1 MTPRALLGDVRSSR
15 LVPFVGAGVSRSIL
29 KTDGSPA
36 FPTWGEFLEAGRQ
49 HLSRSGSE
57 ECAEALTKG
66 DYLAAAEIIKCNLSE
81 PGWVR
86 LLKSTFGIAYDA
98 LQKDT
103 LALPAAVWRCSRG
116 LVVTT
121 NYDNALAWAAPEEMR
136 PGLRRFG
143 LEAPIDLSTILNA
156 DVQQPILWHLHGRVD
171 FPSSVVIA
179 PDGYGQLY
187 GGDPGVPKRYSQA
200 IFALRHLIATHSLLF
215 VGFSLTDANVVA
227 ELQQMHELF
236 DEAEHSHFVI
246 VRSAD
251 VDSIERKI
259 NDARLRNIEL
269 LEVADFGQPLVEML
283 TAISATEPQPAPSAA
298 PAPRR
303 ALDPSRHLHL
313 RRRCRSVL
321 VGSAGFRARVGP
333 CIAENRQQDYA
344 SILVQVLAEARSRV
358 EKRLAQTILHELNGA
373 IELMVR
379 CSDPNEFT
387 GTARA
392 NLALFHAIGLEKL
405 NRLSEAVAWNEEI
418 IADSVLADELRLCA
432 QFNLEVCREKG
443 GDSSAT
449 FEPWLADRARRLS
462 TGELIWPKA
471 FSMELIACSKTGR
484 SFGHA
489 DLLDEAIAAEISQA
503 TTGFGKTII
512 NWAHYAR
519 LPLDPATVSEIW
531 RVAGHAS
538 VNVRV
543 AMLGDLSAVVED
555 AQLARAIDD
564 SLEASAAVSQRSDTV
579 LRIIARLTA
588 HAR

>member
-1 MTPRALLGDVRSSR
+1 
-15 LVPFVGAGVSRSIL
+15 VPFVGAGVSRSIL

-36 FPTWGEFLEAGRQ
+36 FPTWGEFLEVGRQ
-49 HLSRSGSE
+49 RLGRLASE
-57 ECAEALTKG
+57 ECAEALTRG
-66 DYLAAAEIIKCNLSE
+66 DYLAAAEIIKANLSE

-98 LQKDT
+98 LQRDT
-103 LALPAAVWRCSRG
+103 LDLPAAVWRCSRG

-121 NYDNALAWAAPEEMR
+121 NYDNALAWAAPDGMQ

-143 LEAPIDLSTILNA
+143 LEAPIDLSTILQA

-187 GGDPGVPKRYSQA
+187 GGDPSVPKRYSQA

-236 DEAEHSHFVI
+236 DEAGHSHFVI

-251 VDSIERKI
+251 VNGIERKI
-259 NDARLRNIEL
+259 TDVGLGNIEL
-269 LEVADFGQPLVEML
+269 LEVADFGQPLVDML
-283 TAISATEPQPAPSAA
+283 TAISATGAPPAA
-298 PAPRR
+298 PAVLALRR
-303 ALDPSRHLHL
+303 PVDPSRHLHL

-321 VGSAGFRARVGP
+321 VGSAGFRAKVGP
-333 CIAENRQQDYA
+333 CIAEHRQQDYA
-344 SILVQVLAEARSRV
+344 SVLVQVLAEARSRV

-373 IELMVR
+373 IELMAE
-379 CSDPNEFT
+379 CSDPNGFT
-387 GTARA
+387 GKARA

-405 NRLSEAVAWNEEI
+405 NRLPEAIAWNDGI
-418 IADSVLADELRLCA
+418 IADTGLADELRLCA
-432 QFNLEVCREKG
+432 QFNIEVCREKA
-443 GDSSAT
+443 GDAAVT

-471 FSMELIACSKTGR
+471 FSMELISCSKNGR
-484 SFGHA
+484 SFRYA

-519 LPLDPATVSEIW
+519 LPLDAATVSEIW

-555 AQLARAIDD
+555 AQLAQAIDD

-579 LRIIARLTA
+579 LRVIARLAA
-588 HAR
+588 HGR